1 MVDTE
6 VSFTSLCYIEDHHD
20 DRVWLHRLADIEN
33 GKLHIPFK
41 SDRED
46 NRFENRDC
54 WYQYQFQYRD
64 GGPSAIGTIGVWEWS
79 AIPKPDNPAID
90 QILSYYVQDVCPV
103 RIVPLKAKS
112 IEDIVA
118 QLKTGTV
125 YTQTYLCNTL
135 FCYESKVGQLSGVLC
150 RANEFNIVDR
160 CAKLSETIYYLPVYT
175 VS

>member
-54 WYQYQFQYRD
+54 WYQYQLLFARMDHMIHCTFPTQCQC
-64 GGPSAIGTIGVWEWS
+64 SE
-79 AIPKPDNPAID
+79 AIPEDRGLISAVRKLPSDILVWLHFKPI
-90 QILSYYVQDVCPV
+90 
-103 RIVPLKAKS
+103 
-112 IEDIVA
+112 
-118 QLKTGTV
+118 
-125 YTQTYLCNTL
+125 
-135 FCYESKVGQLSGVLC
+135 
-150 RANEFNIVDR
+150 
-160 CAKLSETIYYLPVYT
+160 
-175 VS
+175 